1 MPLIVHAPAKINL
14 DLRILRHRSDGFH
27 DLQTLLQSIS
37 LHDTLIFT
45 RCRGRMTVGSRT
57 ARVPTDK
64 KNIVWRAAE
73 VLWRDM
79 GCQGDPKNVAISM
92 TKRIPMAAGL
102 GGGSSN
108 AAATLRGLSS
118 LWGVSPSVKRLREL
132 AASIGSDVPYFLTG
146 GLSAGFDRGVRLR
159 RLSDLDQYWV
169 VLASPTFGV
178 PTALA
183 YKWFDQSPAK
193 LPSKRPR
200 HWRQRLRLLGN
211 DLQESVVRRHP
222 EIGAMVDRLQATN
235 ASLAAMT
242 GSGSTVFALYR
253 CKVDA
258 VFARRQVRSR
268 GWQTVLSRT
277 IGSSEFTRLTDPE
290 SRSR

>member
-1 MPLIVHAPAKINL
+1 
-14 DLRILRHRSDGFH
+14 
-27 DLQTLLQSIS
+27 
-37 LHDTLIFT
+37 
-45 RCRGRMTVGSRT
+45 
-57 ARVPTDK
+57 
-64 KNIVWRAAE
+64 
-73 VLWRDM
+73 
-79 GCQGDPKNVAISM
+79 
-92 TKRIPMAAGL
+92 MAAGL